1 MGGLS
6 GSLIALSAG
15 TTDLSGSTISWN
27 WLDGAIDAFE
37 SMLSVFTIAP
47 FNYFVGLGIL
57 AAVAGLFFRHRSAR

>member
-1 MGGLS
+1 MHFANLM
-6 GSLIALSAG
+6 ALE
-15 TTDLSGSTISWN
+15 TDLAGATISWS

-57 AAVAGLFFRHRSAR
+57 GAVAGLFFRHRSAR